1 MKFLDIDKLI
11 YSSTKQLTNSLDCI
25 KIYIMNCLDGSIED
39 LVAKFQDE
47 NKDIITVFGG
57 DGALV
62 SKWREL
68 EGPKGKHKML
78 FPVRNYGMCPEHEDI
93 YKKFLA
99 GTEDAQSLKMSLMP
113 LIEAR
118 YPGKD
123 VQSSVKALAEVT
135 LVSADPT
142 QAIRFNVKINGH
154 LAAENVIANG
164 VIIATKFGS
173 TGYFKSVARTIF
185 VDGLG
190 VGYICPSY
198 SVPNIVAR
206 MDSRIEVE
214 LIRRAPIILTADKL
228 KKDLG
233 EVEKGF
239 KLEVCSACENVPV
252 LGYEHFMCPVCRKGR
267 NSTVINDNYFV
278 V

>member
-1 MKFLDIDKLI
+1 MH
-11 YSSTKQLTNSLDCI
+11 SMDC
-25 KIYIMNCLDGSIED
+25 LGRSIED
-39 LVAKFQDE
+39 LAAEFQAE
-47 NKDIITVFGG
+47 SKDVITVFGG

-62 SKWREL
+62 GKWREL
-68 EGPKGKHKML
+68 EGPKGKRKL
-78 FPVRNYGMCPEHEDI
+78 LLPVRNYGMCPEHEEL
-93 YKKFLA
+93 YKKVLA
-99 GTEDAQSLKMSLMP
+99 GAEDAPQLKMSLMP

-118 YPGKD
+118 LSGEGKA
-123 VQSSVKALAEVT
+123 QSKMKALAEVT

-142 QAIRFNVKINGH
+142 QAVRFNVKVNGR

-164 VIIATKFGS
+164 VIVATRLGS

-185 VDGLG
+185 MDGIG
-190 VGYICPSY
+190 VGYICPTY

-206 MDSRIEVE
+206 MDSCVEVE
-214 LIRRAPIILTADKL
+214 LVRSAPVALTADKL

-239 KLEVCSACENVPV
+239 KLEVRSACENVPV
-252 LGYEHFMCPVCRKGR
+252 LGYEHFMCPACRRGR
-267 NSTVINDNYFV
+267 NSTVINDSYFV

>member
-1 MKFLDIDKLI
+1 M
-11 YSSTKQLTNSLDCI
+11 QLTNSLGCVRIHNMDC
-25 KIYIMNCLDGSIED
+25 LGRSIED
-39 LVAKFQDE
+39 LAAKFQAE
-47 NKDIITVFGG
+47 SKDIITVFGG

-62 SKWREL
+62 GKWREL
-68 EGPKGKHKML
+68 EGPKGKRKVL
-78 FPVRNYGMCPEHEDI
+78 LPVRNYGMCPEHEDL
-93 YKKFLA
+93 YKKVLA
-99 GTEDAQSLKMSLMP
+99 GAEDAPDLKMSLMP

-118 YPGKD
+118 FPGKD
-123 VQSSVKALAEVT
+123 AQSSMKALAEVT

-142 QAIRFNVKINGH
+142 QAIRFNVKVNGR

-164 VIIATKFGS
+164 VIIATKLGS

-185 VDGLG
+185 MDGLG
-190 VGYICPSY
+190 VGYICPTY

-214 LIRRAPIILTADKL
+214 LVRSAPAALTADKL

-239 KLEVCSACENVPV
+239 KLEVQSACDNVPV
-252 LGYEHFMCPVCRKGR
+252 LGYEHFMCPACRRGR
-267 NSTVINDNYFV
+267 NSTVINDSYFV

>member
-1 MKFLDIDKLI
+1 MH
-11 YSSTKQLTNSLDCI
+11 N
-25 KIYIMNCLDGSIED
+25 MNCLDRSIED
-39 LVAKFQDE
+39 LVVKFQDE

-68 EGPKGKHKML
+68 EGSKGKHKML

-214 LIRRAPIILTADKL
+214 LIRRAPIVLTADKL

>member
-1 MKFLDIDKLI
+1 MDYLDRSIIDLAA
-11 YSSTKQLTNSLDCI
+11 Q
-25 KIYIMNCLDGSIED
+25 
-39 LVAKFQDE
+39 FQAE
-47 NKDIITVFGG
+47 NKDIITVLGG

-62 SKWREL
+62 GKWREL
-68 EGPKGKHKML
+68 DKTKGRKKL
-78 FPVRNYGMCPEHEDI
+78 LLPVRNYGMCAEHEEF

-99 GTEDAQSLKMSLMP
+99 GTEDAPNLKMSLMP

-118 YPGKD
+118 YVCEG

-142 QAIRFNVKINGH
+142 QAIRFNVKVNNH
-154 LAAENVIANG
+154 LVAENVIANG
-164 VIIATKFGS
+164 IIIATKLGS

-185 VDGLG
+185 MDGIG
-190 VGYICPSY
+190 VGYIAPTY

-206 MDSRIEVE
+206 MDSLIEVE
-214 LIRRAPIILTADKL
+214 LVRSAPVALTADKL

-252 LGYEHFMCPVCRKGR
+252 LGYEHFMCPACRRGR
-267 NSTVINDNYFV
+267 NSTVINDSYFV

>member
-1 MKFLDIDKLI
+1 M
-11 YSSTKQLTNSLDCI
+11 YN
-25 KIYIMNCLDGSIED
+25 MNCLDRSIED
-39 LVAKFQDE
+39 LVAKFQAE

-68 EGPKGKHKML
+68 EGSKGKHKML
-78 FPVRNYGMCPEHEDI
+78 FPVRNYGMCREHENI

-99 GTEDAQSLKMSLMP
+99 GTEDAPSLKMSLMP

-135 LVSADPT
+135 LISADPT

-214 LIRRAPIILTADKL
+214 LIRRAPIVLTADKL

-252 LGYEHFMCPVCRKGR
+252 LGYEHFMCPNCRKGR